1 MKQFGYPKTE
11 RLKSR
16 KAIEILFAKGKS
28 VGVYPLRMVFVPKT
42 EGETKVG
49 VSVSKKYFKKAV
61 DRNYYKRVL
70 RETYRQ
76 NKQLLHTQLN
86 QPFDVMLF
94 YQTKDTLLFEEIN
107 QKMILLFQKFS
118 KNSLENNK
126 LYE

>member
-16 KAIEILFAKGKS
+16 KAIELLFTKGKS
-28 VGVYPLRMVFVPKT
+28 VGVYPLRMVFMAKT

-76 NKQLLHTQLN
+76 NKQLLHSNIQ
-86 QPFDVMLF
+86 QPFDIMLF
-94 YQTKDTLLFEEIN
+94 YQTKDTLSFEEIN
-107 QKMILLFQKFS
+107 QKMISLVQKFY
-118 KNSLENNK
+118 KNSIENNR
-126 LYE
+126 L